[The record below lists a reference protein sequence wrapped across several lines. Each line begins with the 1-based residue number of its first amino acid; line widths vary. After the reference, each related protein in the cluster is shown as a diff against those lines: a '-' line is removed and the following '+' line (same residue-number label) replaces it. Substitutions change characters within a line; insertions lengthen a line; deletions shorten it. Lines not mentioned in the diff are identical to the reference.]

1 MAIGGRDVS
10 DRLAARVGRM
20 RQDGTLRDGA
30 QPTRLHW
37 IALAKKSLT
46 PLSIARALHLE
57 VDDVLLMLW
66 DGGIDYPTSP
76 DSVIRREHRNRAFA
90 ACGAAAPRDRLLV
103 EYWLSTLG
111 MSREELQSWS
121 TSLGVAIGPNARRLP
136 KGALARFERAT
147 RASTRHPQQRE
158 EVTLH
163 PTADDPQVIQSM
175 PWRDIGHPREDL
187 RYLTA
192 EEVEQIHHQIAQDFR
207 DTPDPIAPAGVR
219 SSDLL
224 ASAVARPAAGLGA
237 FRKYPTV
244 EMAAAALAHS
254 VIHNH
259 PFYNGNKRTA
269 LVSMMAF
276 MDENGLVLTS
286 SQDELFKWTV
296 RVAGHRLGAN
306 KFRGDRSDVELQ
318 LMAQW
323 LLQHSRGIEGGERVI
338 TFAQLR
344 RRLIALDCSV
354 EITSNRGGRAVVER
368 TVTVNRRTLLG
379 TRHKSERARYNLPYG
394 GDGRQVSR
402 SRIKELRRE
411 LHLSDEFGVDS
422 ATFYGTDK
430 LPVDAFIAEYRKTLR
445 RLARV

>member
-1 MAIGGRDVS
+1 M
-10 DRLAARVGRM
+10 
-20 RQDGTLRDGA
+20 
-30 QPTRLHW
+30 
-37 IALAKKSLT
+37 AKKSLT
-46 PLSIARALHLE
+46 PLSLAKALNLE
-57 VDDVLLMLW
+57 VDDVLLLLW
-66 DGGIDYPTSP
+66 DGGIDYPTSA
-76 DSVIRREHRNRAFA
+76 DSVIRAGDRGRAFA
-90 ACGAAAPRDRLLV
+90 LCGEAPLKDRLLV
-103 EYWLSTLG
+103 EYWARTLSL
-111 MSREELQSWS
+111 SRDELRDWAA
-121 TSLGVAIGPNARRLP
+121 SLGVAIGHNARRLP

-147 RASTRHPQQRE
+147 KASAALHQQQAAARE
-158 EVTLH
+158 KADTTT
-163 PTADDPQVIQSM
+163 PTKQPM
-175 PWRDIGHPREDL
+175 PWREIGHPREEL
-187 RYLTA
+187 RHLTA
-192 EEVEQIHHQIAQDFR
+192 DEIEQIHHQIAQDFK

-219 SSDLL
+219 SPDLL
-224 ASAVARPAAGLGA
+224 SSAAARPAAGLGS
-237 FRKYPTV
+237 FRKYPSV

-306 KFRGDRSDVELQ
+306 KFNGDRSDIEVQ

-323 LLQHSRGIEGGERVI
+323 LLQHSRGVEAGERVI

-344 RRLIALDCSV
+344 RRLTALDCSV
-354 EITSNRGGRAVVER
+354 EITSNRGGRAAVER
-368 TVTVNRRTLLG
+368 TITVNRRSLLG
-379 TRHKSERARYNLPYG
+379 TRPRSERARYNLPYG

-402 SRIKELRRE
+402 NRIKELRRE
-411 LHLSDEFGVDS
+411 LQLSDEFGVDS

-430 LPVDAFIAEYRKTLR
+430 LPIDAFIAEYRKTLR